1 MTRHIAV
8 FGKMGLKYGHLIE
21 DALDDIAGWQVDV
34 WPCDDD
40 LAARDA
46 MLETCEAAIM
56 GPDFILTPG
65 YFAALMAA
73 PNLKLVAQPWVGA
86 QGPDGL
92 QCGWSCRIHGRACDG
107 K

>member
-21 DALDDIAGWQVDV
+21 AALDDIAGWQVDV

-46 MLETCEAAIM
+46 CW
-56 GPDFILTPG
+56 
-65 YFAALMAA
+65 
-73 PNLKLVAQPWVGA
+73 KLAR
-86 QGPDGL
+86 L
-92 QCGWSCRIHGRACDG
+92 QLWARISF
-107 K
+107 